1 MVLARARTALAAHPL
16 AADAVLG
23 LVVGALSILMV
34 LVGPGPHKEPRPPR
48 VSDFVVA
55 LVAFGLITL
64 RRRWPGPVLLAA
76 TLIAVGLII
85 ADVPRAP
92 LLIAAYVAACTL
104 AFASNRRSALLTGAV
119 VGAILYLASAIFTDE
134 GWADPETIGVVAW
147 VGMAIAIGDGLRTR
161 RAYIAAIEER
171 ARRAEQSRDEEARRR
186 VAEERLRIAREL
198 HDVVAHNIAM
208 INVQA
213 GVAAHV
219 LRTQPDAADTAL
231 AHVRQAARTVLDE
244 ISTLLGVLRS
254 PDDAEDSEPT
264 RGLAKLGGLLDS
276 MAAAGLTVEHEQ
288 QGEARE
294 LPAAVDLAAYR
305 IVQESLTNAQKHGA
319 GRAAH
324 LSVTFTPAGV
334 RIAVTNDANGG
345 VESNGHGLVGMRER
359 ATAVGGT
366 LRANRDGGRFVV
378 EADLPAGVRA

>member
-1 MVLARARTALAAHPL
+1 MVFARVRRALAAHPL
-16 AADAVLG
+16 AADAALG
-23 LVVGALSILMV
+23 FVVAALSIMMV
-34 LVGPGPHKEPRPPR
+34 LVGPGPHKEPRPPH
-48 VSDFVVA
+48 VGDFVVA
-55 LVAFGLITL
+55 VLAFGLITL

-76 TLIAVGLII
+76 TAVAIALIV
-85 ADVPRAP
+85 ADVPRTP
-92 LLIAAYVAACTL
+92 LLVAAYIAACTL
-104 AFASNRRSALLTGAV
+104 AFASNRRAALLTGAA
-119 VGAILYLASAIFTDE
+119 VGAVLYLTSAVFTDE

-147 VGMAIAIGDGLRTR
+147 IGMAVAIGDGLRTR

-254 PDDAEDSEPT
+254 PDDADESEPT
-264 RGLAKLGGLLDS
+264 RGMARLSGLLDS
-276 MAAAGLTVEHEQ
+276 MAAAGLTVEHHQ
-288 QGEARE
+288 RGEARE

-319 GRAAH
+319 GGAAR
-324 LSVTFTPAGV
+324 LSVTFTPADV
-334 RIAVTNDANGG
+334 SIAVWNEADGHAEGH
-345 VESNGHGLVGMRER
+345 GHGLIGMRER
-359 ATAVGGT
+359 AAAVGGT
-366 LRANRDGGRFVV
+366 LRVAREDGRFVV
-378 EADLPAGVRA
+378 EAKLPAEVRA